1 MSDHQTCELI
11 SIYKHKFY
19 GMLHTCK
26 LKGAFR
32 ESRRCDKETLCRARP
47 RQSAHKCLQVGP
59 SDTRIQIPSLCLNVD
74 VFKDELVLAD
84 NAIDAP

>member
-1 MSDHQTCELI
+1 MYILIAYIEIVAINTLDLIGVSNRDANIMGDHQTCELI

-32 ESRRCDKETLCRARP
+32 ESRRCDKETLCRARS
-47 RQSAHKCLQVGP
+47 RQSAHKCL
-59 SDTRIQIPSLCLNVD
+59 
-74 VFKDELVLAD
+74 
-84 NAIDAP
+84 